1 MFFESMRILNAFL
14 SLVLILFFTTACST
28 IVENN
33 LQSKQ
38 EVLVESVPSDSDIYM
53 DGEFI
58 GKTPMVLRLRSDLN
72 HEIYF
77 QKEGYKPTVKHLNP
91 IQKYEKQPYV
101 QWGLAKDFGH
111 YYKLSSDHVI
121 AEMYWDSLPN
131 TVGITPYEAM
141 SELIAKADNAMS
153 SGNLTLGE
161 HKIIIRQ
168 IIELFNSN

>member
-1 MFFESMRILNAFL
+1 MKFFNKFL
-14 SLVLILFFTTACST
+14 SFVLILFFTAACST
-28 IVENN
+28 IVEKN
-33 LQSKQ
+33 LQSNQ
-38 EVLVESVPSDSDIYM
+38 EVLVESVPTRSDIYI

-77 QKEGYKPTVKHLNP
+77 QKKGYKPTLKYLNP
-91 IQKYEKQPYV
+91 IQKDEKQPYV

-121 AEMYWDSLPN
+121 AELYWDSLPN
-131 TVGITPYEAM
+131 SVGITPYEDM
-141 SELIAKADNAMS
+141 SELIVKADNALS
-153 SGNLTLGE
+153 SGNITLDE